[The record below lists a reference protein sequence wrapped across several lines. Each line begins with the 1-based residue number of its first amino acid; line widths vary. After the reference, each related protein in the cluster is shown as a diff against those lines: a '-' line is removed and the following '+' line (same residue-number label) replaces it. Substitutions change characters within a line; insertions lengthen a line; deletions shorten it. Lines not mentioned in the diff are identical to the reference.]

1 MSRQRPKRRFSKKI
15 VVFCEGQTE
24 KHYLNGLKKWLSER
38 DPSITVR
45 IEPVDMKGGGY
56 DAALRKLRIEPDSN
70 CIARLVVM
78 DYDRYL
84 DIPSER
90 IAFGQLVQFSQ
101 LSMNRQIPT
110 VLVISNANFEYALCC
125 HDPIYRGEDPS
136 SFLKKEWGYGTLGD
150 VKADDRIWDKAH
162 EGERS
167 HEGAMKVLSERPA
180 LISNELK
187 IKKSAHSISLSKV
200 SFNEENTSVRSSNL
214 SDLFKVLMFDE
225 GVAFF
230 SGV

>member
-1 MSRQRPKRRFSKKI
+1 
-15 VVFCEGQTE
+15 
-24 KHYLNGLKKWLSER
+24 
-38 DPSITVR
+38 
-45 IEPVDMKGGGY
+45 
-56 DAALRKLRIEPDSN
+56 
-70 CIARLVVM
+70 
-78 DYDRYL
+78 
-84 DIPSER
+84 
-90 IAFGQLVQFSQ
+90 
-101 LSMNRQIPT
+101 MNRQIPT

-125 HDPIYRGEDPS
+125 HDPIYQGEDPS

-167 HEGAMKVLSERPA
+167 HEGAIKVLSERPA

-187 IKKSAHSISLSKV
+187 IKKSKV
-200 SFNEENTSVRSSNL
+200 SSNEENTSARSSNL

-230 SGV
+230 SGA

>member
-1 MSRQRPKRRFSKKI
+1 M
-15 VVFCEGQTE
+15 FCEGQTE

-45 IEPVDMKGGGY
+45 IEPVDLKGGGY

-78 DYDRYL
+78 DFDRYL

-110 VLVISNANFEYALCC
+110 VLVISNANFEYALCG
-125 HDPIYRGEDPS
+125 HDPIYRGEDHHPS
-136 SFLKKEWGYGTLGD
+136 SRKSGD
-150 VKADDRIWDKAH
+150 MGRL
-162 EGERS
+162 E
-167 HEGAMKVLSERPA
+167 
-180 LISNELK
+180 
-187 IKKSAHSISLSKV
+187 
-200 SFNEENTSVRSSNL
+200 T
-214 SDLFKVLMFDE
+214 
-225 GVAFF
+225 
-230 SGV
+230 